1 MVTLDTQRLRLR
13 PLQLADAPFIL
24 ELLNDPDWLRYIGDK
39 NLRNLDD
46 ARRYLEQGPLT
57 MYVRDGFGLLLVESK
72 ADGAPMG
79 LCGLLRRDTLPDAD
93 IGFAFLPRW
102 RGGGY
107 AREAAAA
114 VLEHARRELGL
125 RRIVAITTQD
135 NTASGRLLEAL
146 GLRYERDICMPQ
158 DPELLR
164 LYAWK
169 AAATAA

>member
-1 MVTLDTQRLRLR
+1 MVTLDTPRLRLR

-39 NLRNLDD
+39 NVRGLDD

-57 MYVRDGFGLLLVESK
+57 MYACEGFGLLRVESK

-102 RGGGY
+102 RGAGY

-114 VLEHARRELGL
+114 VLQHARQGLGL
-125 RRIVAITTQD
+125 NRIVAITTQN

-146 GLRYERDICMPQ
+146 GLRYERDIRMSG
-158 DPELLR
+158 DSELLR
-164 LYAWK
+164 LYAW
-169 AAATAA
+169 AATTA